1 MKTIT
6 APAPYGYQELRLLH
20 QRYMTLAMLVAV
32 TIQMMAVGGYHFA
45 EWLKPPPPKLGNRG
59 GGTVID
65 LGNIKPPP
73 LHNFGL
79 GAIPFIPEKLVIG
92 SPVPVPDAVA
102 DTNSIFAS
110 QKQISDVTDREFGKY
125 GEGLGDG
132 TITISPDDIDPSPDV
147 FKGVEI
153 WPTPVSIP
161 KPEYPELGIKIDLEG
176 SVIVKALLDKE
187 GRVKKTIL
195 VKSSHEMFSQPALD
209 AAQKCVFT
217 PAIMNGNPVPVWVS
231 IPFKFK
237 LTH

>member
-1 MKTIT
+1 
-6 APAPYGYQELRLLH
+6 
-20 QRYMTLAMLVAV
+20 MTLAMLVAV

-45 EWLKPPPPKLGNRG
+45 EWLKPPPVKVGNRG

-73 LHNFGL
+73 LNDFGL

-102 DTNSIFAS
+102 DTSSIFAS
-110 QKQISDVTDREFGKY
+110 QKQISDVADRDFGKY

-132 TITISPDDIDPSPDV
+132 TITISPDDVDPSPDV
-147 FKGVEI
+147 FKKVEKEPI
-153 WPTPVSIP
+153 PILIQTPEFP
-161 KPEYPELGIKIDLEG
+161 RLAMQANMEG
-176 SVIVKALLDKE
+176 SVTVKVLVNKE

-209 AAQKCVFT
+209 AAQKWVFT
-217 PAIMNGNPVPVWVS
+217 PALMNGNPVQVWVS